1 MTNDVYSAYESP
13 CGSYSNNFKRY
24 FPYTLSTD
32 FDTVTKTHNSFD
44 DTSYSMPHADLFAFV
59 FNETGEQAWLDIAR
73 AVFKDL
79 YIYGNSAGGWHDTK
93 TNNYASGLSA
103 LQTAYMKDGKKSTVA
118 SLVYKA
124 FDRIKKDK
132 LDPIEVLH
140 KAIENTAPKME
151 VRPRRVGGASYLVPT
166 ETRQARKLF
175 LALNWIIKEARKRSN
190 KQFKTFDHKLYAEI
204 VDAASN
210 QGGAVEKKANI
221 EKLAEANRAFAHFK
235 W

>member
-1 MTNDVYSAYESP
+1 MGRAVKRRKVHHNIMPRRGYKRIQPKPDKIYES
-13 CGSYSNNFKRY
+13 YEVAK
-24 FPYTLSTD
+24 L
-32 FDTVTKTHNSFD
+32 
-44 DTSYSMPHADLFAFV
+44 
-59 FNETGEQAWLDIAR
+59 I
-73 AVFKDL
+73 
-79 YIYGNSAGGWHDTK
+79 
-93 TNNYASGLSA
+93 NYA
-103 LQTAYMKDGKKSTVA
+103 MKDGKKSTVA